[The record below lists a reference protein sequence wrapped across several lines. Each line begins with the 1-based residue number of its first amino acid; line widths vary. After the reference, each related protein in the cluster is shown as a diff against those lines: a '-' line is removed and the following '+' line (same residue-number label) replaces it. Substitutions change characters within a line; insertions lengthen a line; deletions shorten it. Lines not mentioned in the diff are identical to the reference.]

1 MLPPGREEERGEM
14 DIQANIE
21 SGYLQDATL
30 GELRQIVKR
39 TIKDSVF
46 TKNPNVWIFH
56 KITTLF

>member
-1 MLPPGREEERGEM
+1 M

-30 GELRQIVKR
+30 GESRQIVKR

>member
-1 MLPPGREEERGEM
+1 M

-30 GELRQIVKR
+30 GESRQIVKR

-46 TKNPNVWIFH
+46 TKNPNVWIFRKH
-56 KITTLF
+56 AVFNGSLHDLSRFP